1 MKDDWIHKVLML
13 PWMLPLS
20 SHIGSLW
27 LRVSP
32 LESIWLSI
40 GSALTLS
47 LSSAVCTIYTVT
59 LITIYTNG
67 SSRPLSPAHPHTQLD
82 DSLGNNRLQKVMA
95 PTAIAGYGR

>member
-1 MKDDWIHKVLML
+1 MKDGWIHKVLML

-20 SHIGSLW
+20 SHVGSLW

-47 LSSAVCTIYTVT
+47 LSSALCAQ
-59 LITIYTNG
+59 
-67 SSRPLSPAHPHTQLD
+67 SH
-82 DSLGNNRLQKVMA
+82 
-95 PTAIAGYGR
+95 

>member
-1 MKDDWIHKVLML
+1 ML

-20 SHIGSLW
+20 SHVGSLW

-47 LSSAVCTIYTVT
+47 LSSALCTVT